1 MLSFSL
7 YDFGLM
13 QWLNIAKRTFSISL
27 YLLLGIFA
35 GWGATP
41 EPPPK
46 KEKTSPSSPTVTQ
59 KAKPHSSWKTT
70 ASLGAALTRGNSD
83 TVTIHGSLKTS
94 WKREQNEVASGA
106 QFTYGEEKERVAAS
120 SVSGYGQYN
129 RLFSNRFYLLGRVDA
144 RHDDMARLA
153 YRVKL
158 SPGAGYY
165 FLKNKK
171 FTLQGELGPSFVF
184 ERLGDRS
191 ANYWTLRIG
200 ENFTWQ
206 INERARSW
214 QRLDYSPQTDDFAD
228 YVINAEV
235 GFEADITQNLALRV
249 VAMDTYRS
257 KPAPGRE
264 ENDFKL
270 ITGVSYKF

>member
-1 MLSFSL
+1 MIPFPP
-7 YDFGLM
+7 YDFVLM
-13 QWLNIAKRTFSISL
+13 RWFNKRKRSFTLSL
-27 YLLLGIFA
+27 CLLLGIFA

-41 EPPPK
+41 QTTPK
-46 KEKTSPSSPTVTQ
+46 KEKTSSPSPIVTQ
-59 KAKPHSSWKTT
+59 KVKPNTSWRTT
-70 ASLGAALTRGNSD
+70 ASLGVALTRGNSD
-83 TVTIHGSLKTS
+83 TVTIHGSLETS
-94 WKREQNEVASGA
+94 RKWEQNEVTSGA
-106 QFTYGEEKERVAAS
+106 RFTYGEEKDRVTAS

-129 RLFSNRFYLLGRVDA
+129 RLFSDRFYILGRIDA
-144 RHDDMARLA
+144 KHDDMARLA
-153 YRVKL
+153 YRIKL
-158 SPGAGYY
+158 SPGTGYY
-165 FLKNKK
+165 FLKNKT

-191 ANYWTLRIG
+191 TDYWTLRLG

-214 QRLDYSPQTDDFAD
+214 QRMDYSPQTDDFAD

-235 GFEADITQNLALRV
+235 GFEADITKNLALRI

-257 KPAPGRE
+257 KPAPGRK